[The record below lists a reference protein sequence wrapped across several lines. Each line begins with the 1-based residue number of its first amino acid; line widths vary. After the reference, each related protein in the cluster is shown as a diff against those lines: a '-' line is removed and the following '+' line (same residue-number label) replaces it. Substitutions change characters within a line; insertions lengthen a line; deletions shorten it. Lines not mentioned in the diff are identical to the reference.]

1 MPGHFIISLD
11 FELHWGGSE
20 KWHLEPLKPYFMR
33 TREMIPKILELFAKY
48 EVHVTW
54 ATVGMLFHE
63 SREEL
68 QKYRPD
74 RPSYSLPI
82 AAYDFIEK
90 EGIGADE
97 EEDPFHYAPSL
108 IRRILDTPHQE
119 LATHTYSHYYCNEEG
134 QTPEEFRQDLK
145 AAQKIAH
152 DKFDVQ
158 MKSLV
163 FPRNQF
169 NMDYLKVCADEGISS
184 VRSNPKDWFWNID
197 STQQESRYKRLVRGA
212 DAFLPIGKRSS
223 FSEVPADDPL
233 QIPASRLLRPWT
245 PKEAGLGRFKLGRIH
260 KEMERAAM
268 SGENYHLWWH
278 PHNFGNHPERNFQ
291 DLEQILQHYKQLN
304 AKFGF
309 ESISMAGYTEKCM
322 HEAS

>member
-1 MPGHFIISLD
+1 LVQNLEMPGHFIISLD

-97 EEDPFHYAPSL
+97 
-108 IRRILDTPHQE
+108 
-119 LATHTYSHYYCNEEG
+119 
-134 QTPEEFRQDLK
+134 
-145 AAQKIAH
+145 
-152 DKFDVQ
+152 
-158 MKSLV
+158 
-163 FPRNQF
+163 
-169 NMDYLKVCADEGISS
+169 
-184 VRSNPKDWFWNID
+184 
-197 STQQESRYKRLVRGA
+197 
-212 DAFLPIGKRSS
+212 
-223 FSEVPADDPL
+223 
-233 QIPASRLLRPWT
+233 
-245 PKEAGLGRFKLGRIH
+245 
-260 KEMERAAM
+260 
-268 SGENYHLWWH
+268 
-278 PHNFGNHPERNFQ
+278 
-291 DLEQILQHYKQLN
+291 
-304 AKFGF
+304 
-309 ESISMAGYTEKCM
+309 
-322 HEAS
+322 

>member
-1 MPGHFIISLD
+1 
-11 FELHWGGSE
+11 
-20 KWHLEPLKPYFMR
+20 
-33 TREMIPKILELFAKY
+33 
-48 EVHVTW
+48 
-54 ATVGMLFHE
+54 
-63 SREEL
+63 
-68 QKYRPD
+68 
-74 RPSYSLPI
+74 
-82 AAYDFIEK
+82 
-90 EGIGADE
+90 
-97 EEDPFHYAPSL
+97 
-108 IRRILDTPHQE
+108 
-119 LATHTYSHYYCNEEG
+119 
-134 QTPEEFRQDLK
+134 
-145 AAQKIAH
+145 
-152 DKFDVQ
+152 